1 MRKIISILSL
11 SLITLLFAGES
22 RAQLAAPNDAGVS
35 MGHVHLVV
43 ADLDAN
49 VKFWTMLGGKA
60 FKFGSG
66 TGLKFPGVLILLRKG
81 DPTGGTVG
89 SVVNHIGFHVPSV
102 PELLV
107 KWKAAGVKT
116 ESGQNP
122 QQVLIYSPDGLT
134 KIEILG
140 DSSLS
145 VPIAFHHVHFN
156 VVASSGSADPTEDI
170 QAWYVKM
177 FGAKPGKRGQSQTA
191 DIPGVELTLTTCATC
206 LHTPTMGTK
215 GRSLDHI
222 GFEVKNLEA
231 FCKTAEANGAKFD
244 IPYTKRPE
252 LGIASVFLT
261 DPWGTYIELTEGL
274 DHY

>member
-11 SLITLLFAGES
+11 SLVALLFAGES

-49 VKFWTMLGGKA
+49 VMFWTMLGGKP
-60 FKFGSG
+60 FKFGPG

-89 SVVNHIGFHVPSV
+89 SVVNHFGFHVPSV
-102 PELLV
+102 PEVLV

-122 QQVLIYSPDGLT
+122 QQVFIYSPDGLT

-156 VVASSGSADPTEDI
+156 VAASSSSGDPIEDI

-177 FGAKPGKRGQSQTA
+177 FGATPGKRGQFQTA
-191 DIPGVELTLTTCATC
+191 NIPGVELTLTKTD
-206 LHTPTMGTK
+206 TPMEGTK

-222 GFEVKNLEA
+222 GFEVKNLDA
-231 FCKTAEANGAKFD
+231 FCKTAETNGAKFD
-244 IPYTKRPE
+244 MPYTKRPE
-252 LGIASVFLT
+252 LSIALAFLT
-261 DPWGTYIELTEGL
+261 DPWGTNIELTEGL